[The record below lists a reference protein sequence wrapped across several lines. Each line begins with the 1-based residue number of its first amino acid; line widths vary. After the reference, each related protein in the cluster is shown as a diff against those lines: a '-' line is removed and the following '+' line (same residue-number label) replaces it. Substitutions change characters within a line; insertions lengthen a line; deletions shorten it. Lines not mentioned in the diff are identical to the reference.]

1 MTILLFFKIS
11 LVSRLFL
18 GNYKISLVSRLSSL
32 VFLLYL
38 SLIMEF
44 LNQFIFG
51 EGIAHSIFVLAMVIA
66 VGTLLAKVKVGGISL
81 GATWI
86 LFAGIVAS
94 HFGMTLH
101 TDTLNFVRDF
111 GLTLFVFSI
120 GLQIGPSFFSSLRQG
135 GLKQMGLAIATML
148 LGGVVAYLL
157 FLATDTPLQTMVGV
171 MDGAVANTPAMGAAQ
186 QAYLDLTGIDDK
198 SIPLSF
204 AVAYPIGVVAV
215 ILAFMVLRGV
225 LRVDIKKEREE
236 VARRYG
242 ENRLA
247 AKYSI
252 EVENGQMNGKSV
264 GEIRQIIARQFVI
277 SRISHDGN
285 KAFIADASS
294 KVYCGDKI
302 FVVSSAEDKEAILAF
317 LGREVEMLEEEW
329 GEFEG
334 QLVSRR
340 IVVTRSEINGKRFV
354 DLRLRT
360 KYGINITRVN
370 RAGVDIIP
378 HQGMELQ
385 LGDKVMV
392 VGSEEAI
399 NEVSKLL
406 GNSLKKLHEPH
417 IFTLF
422 LGIALGVLVGSIPFI
437 EAPQPVKLGLAA
449 GPMLMAIIIGRFG
462 THWHLITYTTLSANL
477 MLREVGLAMFLA
489 SVGLASG
496 NGFVEAVV
504 GGGYIWLLY
513 ALVIA
518 IVPLLIIGLFARL
531 YCKMDIFTIMGML
544 SGSMTNPIALNYA
557 NSLAGSDM
565 PAISYATVYP
575 LAMFL
580 RVLIAQTMILSL
592 L

>member
-1 MTILLFFKIS
+1 
-11 LVSRLFL
+11 
-18 GNYKISLVSRLSSL
+18 
-32 VFLLYL
+32 
-38 SLIMEF
+38 MEF

-51 EGIAHSIFVLAMVIA
+51 EGIAHSIFVLALVIA
-66 VGTLLAKVKVGGISL
+66 VGTVLAKIKVGGISL

-120 GLQIGPSFFSSLRQG
+120 GLQIGPSFFSSLRHG
-135 GLKQMGLAIATML
+135 GIRQMWLSIVTML
-148 LGGVVAYLL
+148 IGAVVAYLL
-157 FLATDTPLQTMVGV
+157 FLATDTPLQTMIGV
-171 MDGAVANTPAMGAAQ
+171 MDGAVANTPAMGATQ

-198 SIPLSF
+198 HIPLSF

-215 ILAFMVLRGV
+215 ILAFMILRKL
-225 LRVDIKKEREE
+225 LRVDIAKERDI
-236 VARRYG
+236 VSQSMSG
-242 ENRLA
+242 NKFA
-247 AKYSI
+247 AKFSI
-252 EVENGQMNGKSV
+252 EVTNRQMEGKSV

-285 KAFIADASS
+285 KAFIADATS
-294 KVYCGDKI
+294 KVHCGDKV
-302 FVVSSAEDKEAILAF
+302 FVVCGAEDKEAILAF
-317 LGREVEMLEEEW
+317 LGREIEMLEEEW

-340 IVVTRSEINGKRFV
+340 IVVTQPNINGKRFV

-437 EAPQPVKLGLAA
+437 EAPQPIKLGLAA

-496 NGFVEAVV
+496 QGFVEAVV

-513 ALVIA
+513 ALIIA
-518 IVPLLIIGLFARL
+518 IVPLLVVGVYARL
-531 YCKMDIFTIMGML
+531 RYKMDLFTIMGML

-580 RVLIAQTMILSL
+580 RVIIAQSMILL
-592 L
+592 LM

>member
-1 MTILLFFKIS
+1 
-11 LVSRLFL
+11 
-18 GNYKISLVSRLSSL
+18 
-32 VFLLYL
+32 
-38 SLIMEF
+38 MEF
-44 LNQFIFG
+44 IEQFVFG
-51 EGIAHSIFVLAMVIA
+51 EGIAHSIFVLAIVIA
-66 VGTLLAKVKVGGISL
+66 VGTLLAKIKIGGISL
-81 GATWI
+81 GATWV

-94 HFGMTLH
+94 HFGMNLH
-101 TDTLNFVRDF
+101 ADTLNFVRDF

-135 GLKQMGLAIATML
+135 GLRQMWLSILTMV
-148 LGGVVAYLL
+148 LGGVVAYSLYAL
-157 FLATDTPLQTMVGV
+157 TKSPILPDTSLQTMVGV
-171 MDGAVANTPAMGAAQ
+171 LDGAVANTPAMGATQ
-186 QAYLDLTGIDDK
+186 QTYIDLTGLDDK
-198 SIPLSF
+198 SIPMGF

-215 ILAFMVLRGV
+215 IIAFMILRKL
-225 LRVDIKKEREE
+225 LRIDIAAERKI
-236 VARRYG
+236 V
-242 ENRLA
+242 ENRMSGNKFA
-247 AKYSI
+247 AKFSI
-252 EVENGQMNGKSV
+252 EVNNQQMDGKSV

-285 KAFIADASS
+285 KACIADVAS
-294 KVYCGDKI
+294 KVHCGDKI

-317 LGREVEMLEEEW
+317 LGTEIEMLEEEW

-370 RAGVDIIP
+370 RAGVDLIP

-422 LGIALGVLVGSIPFI
+422 LGIALGVLVGSIPI
-437 EAPQPVKLGLAA
+437 IDAPQPIKLGLAA

-496 NGFVEAVV
+496 NGFVSAVV
-504 GGGYIWLLY
+504 NGGYIWLLY
-513 ALVIA
+513 ALIIA
-518 IVPLLIIGLFARL
+518 IVPLLIVGVYARL
-531 YCKMDIFTIMGML
+531 RYKSDFFTIMGML

-580 RVLIAQTMILSL
+580 RVVIAQLMILFL
-592 L
+592 M

>member
-1 MTILLFFKIS
+1 
-11 LVSRLFL
+11 
-18 GNYKISLVSRLSSL
+18 
-32 VFLLYL
+32 
-38 SLIMEF
+38 MEF
-44 LNQFIFG
+44 IEQFVFG
-51 EGIAHSIFVLAMVIA
+51 EGIAHSIFVLAVVIA
-66 VGTLLAKVKVGGISL
+66 IGTLLAKVKIGGISL

-94 HFGMTLH
+94 HFGMNLH
-101 TDTLNFVRDF
+101 VDTLNFVRDF

-135 GLKQMGLAIATML
+135 GLRQMWLSILTMM

-157 FLATDTPLQTMVGV
+157 FLATDSQLQTMVGV
-171 MDGAVANTPAMGAAQ
+171 MDGAVANTPAMGATQ
-186 QAYLDLTGIDDK
+186 QTYIDMMGVDDN
-198 SIPLSF
+198 SIPMGF
-204 AVAYPIGVVAV
+204 AIAYPIGVVAV
-215 ILAFMVLRGV
+215 IFAFMILRKVLRIN
-225 LRVDIKKEREE
+225 LEKERIEAE
-236 VARRYG
+236 K
-242 ENRLA
+242 RLGGNKFA
-247 AKYSI
+247 AKFSI
-252 EVENGQMNGKSV
+252 EVTNQQMDGKSV
-264 GEIRQIIARQFVI
+264 GDIRQIIARQFVI
-277 SRISHDGN
+277 SRVSHDGN

-294 KVYCGDKI
+294 TVHCGDKI

-317 LGREVEMLEEEW
+317 LGREIEMLEEEW

-340 IVVTRSEINGKRFV
+340 IVVTQPEINGKRFV

-422 LGIALGVLVGSIPFI
+422 LGIALGVLVGSIPLI
-437 EAPQPVKLGLAA
+437 DAPQPIKLGLAA
-449 GPMLMAIIIGRFG
+449 GPMLMAIIVGRFG

-496 NGFVEAVV
+496 NGFVSAVV
-504 GGGYIWLLY
+504 NGGYIWLLY
-513 ALVIA
+513 ALIIA
-518 IVPLLIIGLFARL
+518 VVPLLLVGVYARL
-531 YCKMDIFTIMGML
+531 RYKTDFFTIMGML

-580 RVLIAQTMILSL
+580 RVVIAQLMILFL

>member
-1 MTILLFFKIS
+1 MD
-11 LVSRLFL
+11 
-18 GNYKISLVSRLSSL
+18 
-32 VFLLYL
+32 
-38 SLIMEF
+38 F

-51 EGIAHSIFVLAMVIA
+51 QGIAHSIFVLAIVIA
-66 VGTLLAKVKVGGISL
+66 TGTLLAKIKVGGISL

-101 TDTLNFVRDF
+101 ADTLNFVRDF

-120 GLQIGPSFFSSLRQG
+120 GLQIGPSFFSSLRHG
-135 GLKQMGLAIATML
+135 GLRQMWLSIVTMVI
-148 LGGVVAYLL
+148 GAVVAYLL

-171 MDGAVANTPAMGAAQ
+171 LDGAVANTPAMGATQ

-215 ILAFMVLRGV
+215 ILAFMILRRI
-225 LRVDIKKEREE
+225 LRVDIAKERDI
-236 VARRYG
+236 VAQNMG
-242 ENRLA
+242 GNKFA
-247 AKYSI
+247 AKFSI
-252 EVENGQMNGKSV
+252 EVTNEQMDGKSV

-285 KAFIADASS
+285 KAFIADATS
-294 KVYCGDKI
+294 KVYCGDKV
-302 FVVSSAEDKEAILAF
+302 FVVCGAEDKEAILAF
-317 LGREVEMLEEEW
+317 LGREIEMLEEEW

-340 IVVTRSEINGKRFV
+340 IVVTQPNINGKRFV

-513 ALVIA
+513 ALIIA
-518 IVPLLIIGLFARL
+518 IIPLLLVGVYARL
-531 YCKMDIFTIMGML
+531 RYKMDLFSIMGML

-580 RVLIAQTMILSL
+580 RVIIAQAMILL
-592 L
+592 LI

>member
-1 MTILLFFKIS
+1 
-11 LVSRLFL
+11 
-18 GNYKISLVSRLSSL
+18 
-32 VFLLYL
+32 
-38 SLIMEF
+38 MEF
-44 LNQFIFG
+44 LKEFIFG
-51 EGIAHSIFVLAMVIA
+51 EGIAHSIFVLATVIA
-66 VGTLLAKVKVGGISL
+66 VGTTLAKFKIGGISL

-94 HFGMTLH
+94 HFGMNLH
-101 TDTLNFVRDF
+101 ADTLSFVRDF

-135 GLKQMGLAIATML
+135 GVRQMWISILAML
-148 LGGVVAYLL
+148 LSAVVAYLL
-157 FLATDTPLQTMVGV
+157 FLATKTPLQTMVGV
-171 MDGAVANTPAMGAAQ
+171 MDGAVANTPAMGATQ
-186 QAYLDLTGIDDK
+186 QTYLDLTDIDDK
-198 SIPLSF
+198 SIPMGF
-204 AVAYPIGVVAV
+204 AIAYPVGVVAV
-215 ILAFMVLRGV
+215 IIAFMILKAVLRI
-225 LRVDIKKEREE
+225 DITKERDV
-236 VARRYG
+236 VAQ
-242 ENRLA
+242 RLGGNKFA
-247 AKYSI
+247 AKFSI
-252 EVENGQMNGKSV
+252 EVQNAQMDGKSV
-264 GEIRQIIARQFVI
+264 GEIRQIISRQFVI

-285 KAFIADASS
+285 KASIADATS
-294 KVYCGDKI
+294 VVHCGDKI
-302 FVVSSAEDKEAILAF
+302 FVVSSNEDKEAILAF
-317 LGREVEMLEEEW
+317 LGREIEMLEEEW
-329 GEFEG
+329 GEFDG

-340 IVVTRSEINGKRFV
+340 IVVTQPEINGKRFV

-399 NEVSKLL
+399 NQVAKLL
-406 GNSLKKLHEPH
+406 GNSLQKLRDPH

-422 LGIALGVLVGSIPFI
+422 LGIALGVLVGSIPLI
-437 EAPQPVKLGLAA
+437 DAPQPIKLGLAA

-489 SVGLASG
+489 AVGLASG
-496 NGFVEAVV
+496 DGFVEAIVN
-504 GGGYIWLLY
+504 GGYIWLLY
-513 ALVIA
+513 ALIIA
-518 IVPLLIIGLFARL
+518 VVPLLIVGIYARL
-531 YCKMDIFTIMGML
+531 RFKMDFFSIMGTL

-557 NSLAGSDM
+557 NSLAGSDIS
-565 PAISYATVYP
+565 AISYATVYP

-580 RVLIAQTMILSL
+580 RVIIAQAMIMML

>member
-1 MTILLFFKIS
+1 
-11 LVSRLFL
+11 
-18 GNYKISLVSRLSSL
+18 
-32 VFLLYL
+32 
-38 SLIMEF
+38 MEF
-44 LNQFIFG
+44 IEQFIFG
-51 EGIAHSIFVLAMVIA
+51 SGIAHSIFVLATVIA
-66 VGTLLAKVKVGGISL
+66 TGTLLAKIKIGGISL
-81 GATWI
+81 GATWT

-94 HFGMTLH
+94 HFGMKLDA
-101 TDTLNFVRDF
+101 DTLGFVRDF

-120 GLQIGPSFFSSLRQG
+120 GLQIGPSFFSSLRHG
-135 GLKQMGLAIATML
+135 GLRQMWLSVLTMI
-148 LGGVVAYLL
+148 LGAVVAYLL
-157 FLATDTPLQTMVGV
+157 YWVTNTPLQTMVGV
-171 MDGAVANTPAMGAAQ
+171 MDGAVANTPAMGATQ
-186 QAYLDLTGIDDK
+186 QTYLDLTGIDDK

-215 ILAFMVLRGV
+215 ILAFMLLRKI
-225 LRVDIKKEREE
+225 LRIDLTKEREDAE
-236 VARRYG
+236 KRMG
-242 ENRLA
+242 ENKMA
-247 AKYSI
+247 AKFSI
-252 EVENGQMNGKSV
+252 EVTNQQMNGKSV
-264 GEIRQIIARQFVI
+264 GEIRQIISRQFVI
-277 SRISHDGN
+277 SRISHAEN
-285 KAFIADASS
+285 KAFIADVNS
-294 KVYCGDKI
+294 KVYTGDKI
-302 FVVSSAEDKEAILAF
+302 FVVSSAEDKQAILAF
-317 LGREVEMLEEEW
+317 LGTEIEMLEEEW

-340 IVVTRSEINGKRFV
+340 IVVTQPKINGKRFV

-422 LGIALGVLVGSIPFI
+422 LGIALGVLVGSIPLI
-437 EAPQPVKLGLAA
+437 DAPQPIKLGLAA

-477 MLREVGLAMFLA
+477 MLREVGLAIFLA

-496 NGFVEAVV
+496 NGFVDAVV

-513 ALVIA
+513 SLIIA
-518 IVPLLIIGLFARL
+518 VVPLVLVGIYARL
-531 YCKMDIFTIMGML
+531 RYKMDFYTIMGVL
-544 SGSMTNPIALNYA
+544 AGSMTNPIALNYA
-557 NSLAGSDM
+557 NSSAGSDM

-580 RVLIAQTMILSL
+580 RVIIAQMMIMMFV
-592 L
+592 

>member
-1 MTILLFFKIS
+1 
-11 LVSRLFL
+11 
-18 GNYKISLVSRLSSL
+18 
-32 VFLLYL
+32 
-38 SLIMEF
+38 MEF
-44 LNQFIFG
+44 IEELVFG
-51 EGIAHSIFVLAMVIA
+51 EGSAHSIFVMAVVIA
-66 VGTLLAKVKVGGISL
+66 VGTLLAKVKIGGISL

-86 LFAGIVAS
+86 LFVGILAS
-94 HFGMTLH
+94 HFGMSL
-101 TDTLNFVRDF
+101 DADMLSFVRDF

-120 GLQIGPSFFSSLRQG
+120 GLQIGPSFFSSLRHG
-135 GLKQMGLAIATML
+135 GLKLMWLSILTML
-148 LGGVVAYLL
+148 FGGAVAYLL
-157 FLATDTPLQTMVGV
+157 FLSTNTPLQTMVGT
-171 MDGAVANTPAMGAAQ
+171 MDGAVANTPAMGATQ
-186 QAYLDLTGIDDK
+186 QTFLDLTGIDDK
-198 SIPLSF
+198 SIPMSF

-215 ILAFMVLRGV
+215 IIAFMLLRKM
-225 LRVDIKKEREE
+225 LRVDVAKERAEAE
-236 VARRYG
+236 KRMG
-242 ENRLA
+242 GNKFA

-252 EVENGQMNGKSV
+252 EVSNRQMDGKTV
-264 GEIRQIIARQFVI
+264 GEIRHIIARQFVI
-277 SRISHDGN
+277 SRISHRN
-285 KAFIADASS
+285 NEAFIADSSS
-294 KVYCGDKI
+294 KIYCGDKI
-302 FVVSSAEDKEAILAF
+302 FVVSNAEDKDAILAF
-317 LGREVEMLEEEW
+317 LGDEIEMLEKEW
-329 GEFEG
+329 GKFDG

-340 IVVTRSEINGKRFV
+340 IVVTQPNINGKRFV

-422 LGIALGVLVGSIPFI
+422 LGIALGVLVGSIPLI
-437 EAPQPVKLGLAA
+437 DAPQPIKLGLAA

-496 NGFVEAVV
+496 KGFISAVV

-513 ALVIA
+513 ALIIA
-518 IVPLLIIGLFARL
+518 IVPLLIVGIYARFR
-531 YCKMDIFTIMGML
+531 YKMDFFTIMGML

-580 RVLIAQTMILSL
+580 RVVIAQLMILFL

>member
-1 MTILLFFKIS
+1 
-11 LVSRLFL
+11 
-18 GNYKISLVSRLSSL
+18 
-32 VFLLYL
+32 
-38 SLIMEF
+38 MEF
-44 LNQFIFG
+44 IEQFVFG
-51 EGIAHSIFVLAMVIA
+51 EGIAHSIFVLAVVIA
-66 VGTLLAKVKVGGISL
+66 IGTLLAKIKIGGISL

-86 LFAGIVAS
+86 LFAGIAAS
-94 HFGMTLH
+94 HFGMNLH
-101 TDTLNFVRDF
+101 ADALNFVRDF

-135 GLKQMGLAIATML
+135 GLRQMRLSILTML

-157 FLATDTPLQTMVGV
+157 YLATKEPFQTMVGV
-171 MDGAVANTPAMGAAQ
+171 MDGAVANTPAMGAIQ
-186 QAYLDLTGIDDK
+186 QTYIDLTGIDDK
-198 SIPLSF
+198 SIPMAF

-215 ILAFMVLRGV
+215 IIAFIILRKA
-225 LRVDIKKEREE
+225 LRIDIAKEREE
-236 VARRYG
+236 A
-242 ENRLA
+242 EKRLGGNKFA
-247 AKYSI
+247 AKFSI
-252 EVENGQMNGKSV
+252 EVSNRQMDGKSV

-285 KAFIADASS
+285 KAFIADVSS
-294 KVYCGDKI
+294 KVHCGDKI
-302 FVVSSAEDKEAILAF
+302 FVVCGAEDKEAILAF
-317 LGREVEMLEEEW
+317 LGREIEMLEEEW

-340 IVVTRSEINGKRFV
+340 IVVTQPSINGKRFV

-399 NEVSKLL
+399 NEVAKLL
-406 GNSLKKLHEPH
+406 GNSLKKLRDPH

-422 LGIALGVLVGSIPFI
+422 LGIALGVFVGSIPLI
-437 EAPQPVKLGLAA
+437 DAPQPIKLGLAA

-489 SVGLASG
+489 AVGLASG
-496 NGFVEAVV
+496 NGFIEAVAN
-504 GGGYIWLLY
+504 GGYIWLLY
-513 ALVIA
+513 SLIIA
-518 IVPLLIIGLFARL
+518 VVPLILVGIYARL
-531 YCKMDIFTIMGML
+531 RYKNDFFTIMGML

-580 RVLIAQTMILSL
+580 RVVIAQLMILFL
-592 L
+592 I

>member
-1 MTILLFFKIS
+1 
-11 LVSRLFL
+11 
-18 GNYKISLVSRLSSL
+18 
-32 VFLLYL
+32 
-38 SLIMEF
+38 MEF
-44 LNQFIFG
+44 IEQFVFG
-51 EGIAHSIFVLAMVIA
+51 EGIAHSIFVLAVVIA
-66 VGTLLAKVKVGGISL
+66 IGTLLAKIKIGGISL

-94 HFGMTLH
+94 HFGMNLH
-101 TDTLNFVRDF
+101 ADALNFVRDF

-135 GLKQMGLAIATML
+135 GLRQMRLSILTML

-157 FLATDTPLQTMVGV
+157 YIATNEPLQTMVGV
-171 MDGAVANTPAMGAAQ
+171 MDGAVANTPAMGATQ
-186 QAYLDLTGIDDK
+186 QAYIDLTGIDDK
-198 SIPLSF
+198 SIPMAF

-215 ILAFMVLRGV
+215 IIAFMILRKA
-225 LRVDIKKEREE
+225 LRIDIVKEREE
-236 VARRYG
+236 A
-242 ENRLA
+242 EKRLGGNKFA
-247 AKYSI
+247 AKFSI
-252 EVENGQMNGKSV
+252 EVTNRQMDGKSV
-264 GEIRQIIARQFVI
+264 GEIRQIISRQFVI
-277 SRISHDGN
+277 SRISHDGS
-285 KAFIADASS
+285 KAFIADSSS
-294 KVYCGDKI
+294 KVHCGDKI
-302 FVVSSAEDKEAILAF
+302 FVVSGAEDKEAILAF
-317 LGREVEMLEEEW
+317 LGREIEMLEEEW

-340 IVVTRSEINGKRFV
+340 IVVTQPNINGKRFV

-399 NEVSKLL
+399 NEVAKLL
-406 GNSLKKLHEPH
+406 GNSLQKLRDPH

-422 LGIALGVLVGSIPFI
+422 LGIALGVLVGSIPLI
-437 EAPQPVKLGLAA
+437 DASQPIKLGLAA

-496 NGFVEAVV
+496 NGFVEAVAD
-504 GGGYIWLLY
+504 GGYIWLGY
-513 ALVIA
+513 ALIIA
-518 IVPLLIIGLFARL
+518 VVPLVLVGIYARL
-531 YCKMDIFTIMGML
+531 RYKSDFFSIMGML

-580 RVLIAQTMILSL
+580 RVVIAQLMILFL
-592 L
+592 M

>member
-1 MTILLFFKIS
+1 
-11 LVSRLFL
+11 
-18 GNYKISLVSRLSSL
+18 
-32 VFLLYL
+32 
-38 SLIMEF
+38 MEF
-44 LNQFIFG
+44 LDQFIFG
-51 EGIAHSIFVLAMVIA
+51 EGIAHSIFVLAVVIA
-66 VGTLLAKVKVGGISL
+66 VGTLLGKVKIGGISL

-135 GLKQMGLAIATML
+135 GIKQLALAIATML

-157 FLATDTPLQTMVGV
+157 FIATDTPIQTMVGV
-171 MDGAVANTPAMGAAQ
+171 VDGAVANTPAMGATQ
-186 QAYLDLTGIDDK
+186 QTFLDITGIDDS

-215 ILAFMVLRGV
+215 IFAFMLLRKV
-225 LRVDIKKEREE
+225 LRVDIAKEREE
-236 VARRYG
+236 VARRFG

-252 EVENGQMNGKSV
+252 EVENAQMSGKSV

-285 KAFIADASS
+285 KAYIADATS

-302 FVVSSAEDKEAILAF
+302 FVVSSLEDKEAILAY
-317 LGREVEMLEEEW
+317 LGREIEMLEEEW

-399 NEVSKLL
+399 NEVAKLL
-406 GNSLKKLHEPH
+406 GNSLQKLRDPH

-422 LGIALGVLVGSIPFI
+422 FGIALGVLVGSIPLI
-437 EAPQPVKLGLAA
+437 DAPQPIKLGLAA
-449 GPMLMAIIIGRFG
+449 GPMLMAILIGRFG

-477 MLREVGLAMFLA
+477 MLREVGLAIFLA

-496 NGFVEAVV
+496 NGFVDAVV
-504 GGGYIWLLY
+504 GGGYIWLVY
-513 ALVIA
+513 ALIIA
-518 IVPLLIIGLFARL
+518 VVPLVIIGIYARL
-531 YCKMDIFTIMGML
+531 RSKMDFFTIMGML

-580 RVLIAQTMILSL
+580 RVIIAQLMILML